1 MLADKERLAHEEHE
15 RLRLAR
21 RVARLWSWDYR
32 VDTNTVLWTIPE
44 APSDRTVQVTL
55 ERRKRSSPAPEFQLV
70 KPPMQGWGPS
80 LGDANLILERLRKG
94 KRNTDS

>member
-21 RVARLWSWDYR
+21 RVARLWSWEYR

-44 APSDRTVQVTL
+44 AHSDRTVQVTL
-55 ERRKRSSPAPEFQLV
+55 ERRKRSSPAPGVPVRQTADA
-70 KPPMQGWGPS
+70 G
-80 LGDANLILERLRKG
+80 LGTVHRGANLIVERLRKG
-94 KRNTDS
+94 KRDTDS

>member
-21 RVARLWSWDYR
+21 RIARLWSWEYR

-44 APSDRTVQVTL
+44 AHSDRTVQVTL
-55 ERRKRSSPAPEFQLV
+55 ERRKRSSPAPGVPVRQTADA
-70 KPPMQGWGPS
+70 G
-80 LGDANLILERLRKG
+80 LGTVHRGCQSHRREVEKG
-94 KRNTDS
+94 